1 VRRAGASLVRLSVLA
16 ALGCAA
22 CAGGHSGNRFIRKA
36 GSGPVEV
43 LEHPLPAA
51 AVPPA
56 DAVRKAV
63 AQARAGRPVL
73 APSRTIESTPG
84 ELRQA
89 LASLRAVATPAG
101 HLRVGLAYQR
111 AGVLDQAFEHF
122 DAALKQNSR
131 LAAAY
136 DGRARIWR
144 DWGLPGLG
152 IGDATRAVF
161 FAPHSASARNT
172 LGTLLAGMADCEG
185 ARSAYARALA
195 LDPAASYARSNLER
209 LGERMARGVERCR
222 QPRRE
227 ERPPS

>member
-1 VRRAGASLVRLSVLA
+1 
-16 ALGCAA
+16 
-22 CAGGHSGNRFIRKA
+22 
-36 GSGPVEV
+36 V
-43 LEHPLPAA
+43 LERPLPAA

-73 APSRTIESTPG
+73 APSPTIESTPG

-172 LGTLLAGMADCEG
+172 LGTLLAGMPTAREHVPRTRGHWLSTQPRPTRAAISSDSESEWREAWNGADG
-185 ARSAYARALA
+185 RGVKSAPLPRGER
-195 LDPAASYARSNLER
+195 PAADT
-209 LGERMARGVERCR
+209 GVQHAC
-222 QPRRE
+222 
-227 ERPPS
+227 